1 MEGPAEKRPKF
12 TGYGSRP
19 APTDSPFELYA
30 WFFMRVS
37 GVLLLLL
44 ALGHLAIM
52 HLINNVSEINYEFV
66 AGRWS
71 GEWGMFWR
79 SYDWL
84 LLMLALVHGLNGLR
98 MIMDDFL
105 RPGGWRVFCMSLL
118 YTIALVFLAVGSI
131 VIFTFQ
137 PVLL

>member
-1 MEGPAEKRPKF
+1 MDGPEKKPMKF

-37 GVLLLLL
+37 GVLLLVLS
-44 ALGHLAIM
+44 LGHLIIM
-52 HLINNVSEINYEFV
+52 HLINNVEQINYEFV
-66 AGRWS
+66 AGRWA

-84 LLMLALVHGLNGLR
+84 MLILALLHGLNGVRVL
-98 MIMDDFL
+98 IDDYC
-105 RPGGWRVFCMSLL
+105 RGGVRVAALSLL
-118 YTIALVFLAVGSI
+118 YALGFTFLVVGSV
-131 VIFTFQ
+131 VILTFQ
-137 PVLL
+137 PQ